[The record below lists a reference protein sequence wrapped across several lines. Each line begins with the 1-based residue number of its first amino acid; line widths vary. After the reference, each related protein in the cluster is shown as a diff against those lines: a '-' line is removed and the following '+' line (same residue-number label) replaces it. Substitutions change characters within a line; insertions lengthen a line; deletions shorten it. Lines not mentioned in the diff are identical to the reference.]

1 MVRRDRDTLSEEK
14 CVGGCTMTT
23 TTPVS
28 LELKNVL
35 VPVDFSVLSE
45 PAVKLARAIAQQYGS
60 TIYLANVIESF
71 DVSGMSRGKSRK
83 TGVESA
89 TTDFRFIETRY
100 FSGVTHAKLVLDGD
114 INLSLLRAIKEHDID
129 LVVMATRGA
138 EGCERLLTGSVT
150 EELFR
155 EAECPVLAT
164 GPNVK
169 EEFGRFASLS
179 KVLYPMETTPTSIAA
194 IPYLVSLID
203 TAGSRVTLLHVV
215 HPDIQ
220 SPSERQRIRDR
231 LTSEMLGLFPE
242 GAKRSIADVI
252 VEFGPIAETIVEF
265 SVARRADAI
274 VLGVRHGG
282 AFTRSATHIP
292 WSIAHQIIA
301 QAPCPVL
308 TIRGDREGKKR

>member
-1 MVRRDRDTLSEEK
+1 
-14 CVGGCTMTT
+14 MTT
-23 TTPVS
+23 TTPVT

-35 VPVDFSVLSE
+35 VPVDFSPLSE

-71 DVSGMSRGKSRK
+71 DVTGIPPAKSRK
-83 TGVESA
+83 TDVESA
-89 TTDFRFIETRY
+89 VTDFRFIETRY
-100 FSGVTHAKLVLDGD
+100 FSGVKHEKLVLDGD
-114 INLSLLRAIKEHDID
+114 INLSLLTAIKEREID
-129 LVVMATRGA
+129 LVVMATHGA
-138 EGCERLLTGSVT
+138 EGCERLFTGSIT

-164 GPNVK
+164 GPSVK
-169 EEFGRFASLS
+169 EEFGRFACFGKL
-179 KVLYPMETTPTSIAA
+179 LYPIEITPSSIAA
-194 IPYLVSLID
+194 IPHVMSLIE
-203 TAGSRVTLLHVV
+203 TRGSRVTLLHVA

-231 LTSEMLGLFPE
+231 LTSEMMDLFPE

-282 AFTRSATHIP
+282 AFTRSAAHIP

-301 QAPCPVL
+301 HAPGPVL
-308 TIRGDREGKKR
+308 TIRGNR